1 MLERQ
6 FADCA
11 PEDECE
17 LPEQPETIEQDEAEK
32 VSDRDYQAGFWSA
45 PSV

>member
-6 FADCA
+6 IVDSA
-11 PEDECE
+11 PEDECD
-17 LPEQPETIEQDEAEK
+17 LPEKPETIEQDEAEK
-32 VSDRDYQAGFWSA
+32 VSDRDYQAGFWNP